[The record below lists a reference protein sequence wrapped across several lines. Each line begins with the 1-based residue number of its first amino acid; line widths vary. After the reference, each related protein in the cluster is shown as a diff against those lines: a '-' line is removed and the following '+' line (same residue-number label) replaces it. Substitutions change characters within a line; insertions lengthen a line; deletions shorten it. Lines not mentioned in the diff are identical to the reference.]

1 VRSRGNWMLYDTII
15 RLLEKR
21 NFKVIKEIFENMNE
35 ADIADLFGHFHDN
48 EDVDKRDFPVLFRL
62 LPKDAAADVF
72 SYMEPD
78 MQELLINSFTDKEL
92 EEVID
97 DLFIDDTV
105 DMIEEMP
112 ANVVSRILKNAD
124 KETREQINQI
134 LKYPKDSAGSIMTT
148 EYVYLDKKMTVKEAL
163 EKIRQVGFVKETVY
177 TLYVTENRKLI
188 GVLSVLDILTSDDE
202 DLIEEI
208 MQTNV
213 ITVDTLEDKELVAK
227 QFEKYDF
234 LALPVVDKEQRI
246 VGIVTFDDAMDVMQD
261 ENTEDFSHMAG
272 MAPIEDSYF
281 KTSVFKHARNRI
293 AWLLVLMLSAT
304 LTGTIIT
311 KYEAAF
317 AAVPLLVSFIPMLTG
332 TGGNCGSQT
341 STMIIRGMSLGEI
354 NLKDFFKVVFKEF
367 RIALIVSIILAIVN
381 GIRIYITYA
390 YISKGTIDEPFLL
403 ALTVSLAIISTVIM
417 SKLIGCM
424 LPMAAKKLHLDP
436 ALMAAPLISTI
447 VDTCTTLVFFNIAMA
462 IFDIHMI

>member
-1 VRSRGNWMLYDTII
+1 MLYDTIK

-21 NFKVIKEIFENMNE
+21 NYKVIKEIFENMNE

-48 EDVDKRDFPVLFRL
+48 DEIEKREFPVLFRL

-72 SYMEPD
+72 AYMEPD

-112 ANVVSRILKNAD
+112 ANVVSRILKSAD
-124 KETREQINQI
+124 SETRRQINQI

-148 EYVYLDKKMTVKEAL
+148 EYVYLDKDMTVREAL
-163 EKIRQVGFVKETVY
+163 EKIRHVGFVKETIY

-188 GVLSVLDILTSDDE
+188 GVLSVLDILLSDD
-202 DLIEEI
+202 DDIIGNI
-208 MQTNV
+208 METNV

-246 VGIVTFDDAMDVMQD
+246 VGIVTFDDAMDVMQE

-272 MAPIEDSYF
+272 MQPIEDSYF

-311 KYEAAF
+311 RYEAAF

-354 NLKDFFKVVFKEF
+354 RLRDFFKVVFKEF
-367 RIALIVSIILAIVN
+367 RIALIVSVILAIVN

-390 YISKGTIDEPFLL
+390 VISPGQIDTPFLL

-424 LPMAAKKLHLDP
+424 LPMLAKRLHLDP

-447 VDTCTTLVFFNIAMA
+447 VDTCTTLVFFNIAML

>member
-1 VRSRGNWMLYDTII
+1 MLYDTII

-35 ADIADLFGHFHDN
+35 ADIADLFGNFHAGD
-48 EDVDKRDFPVLFRL
+48 DVDKKDLPILFRL

-72 SYMEPD
+72 AYMDTD
-78 MQELLINSFTDKEL
+78 MQMMLINSFTDKEL
-92 EEVID
+92 ADVID

-105 DMIEEMP
+105 DIIEEMP
-112 ANVVSRILKNAD
+112 ANVVSRMLKNTD
-124 KETREQINQI
+124 SETRKQINQI

-148 EYVYLDKKMTVKEAL
+148 EYVYLNKNMTVSEAIA
-163 EKIRQVGFVKETVY
+163 KIRQVGMVKETVY
-177 TLYVTENRKLI
+177 TLYVTENRRLI
-188 GVLSVLDILTSDDE
+188 GVLSVLDILTADDDDKIE
-202 DLIEEI
+202 DI
-208 MQTNV
+208 METNV

-234 LALPVVDKEQRI
+234 LALPVVDKENRI

-281 KTSVFKHARNRI
+281 KTSVFSHARNRI

-304 LTGTIIT
+304 LTGAIIT

-354 NLKDFFKVVFKEF
+354 KLKDWAKVAFKEF
-367 RIALIVSIILAIVN
+367 RIALIVSVILALVN
-381 GIRIYITYA
+381 GIRIYVTYA
-390 YISKGTIDEPFLL
+390 YVNTGMIDSPLKL
-403 ALTVSLAIISTVIM
+403 SVTVSLAIISTVIM

-424 LPMAAKKLHLDP
+424 LPMLAKRLHLDP

-447 VDTCTTLVFFNIAMA
+447 VDTCTTLVFFNIAML
-462 IFDIHMI
+462 IFDIHKV

>member
-1 VRSRGNWMLYDTII
+1 MLYDTII

-35 ADIADLFGHFHDN
+35 ADIADLFGNFHDN
-48 EDVDKRDFPVLFRL
+48 ADVDKRDFPVLFRL

-72 SYMEPD
+72 AYMEPD

-124 KETREQINQI
+124 NETRNQINQI

-148 EYVYLDKKMTVKEAL
+148 EYIYLNKTMTVREAL
-163 EKIRQVGFVKETVY
+163 DKIRQVGFVKETVY
-177 TLYVTENRKLI
+177 TLYVTENRRLI
-188 GVLSVLDILTSDDE
+188 GVLSVLDILTSDDD
-202 DLIEEI
+202 DLIEDI
-208 MQTNV
+208 METNV

-246 VGIVTFDDAMDVMQD
+246 VGIVTFDDAMDVMQE

-281 KTSVFKHARNRI
+281 KTSVFEHARNRI

-311 KYEAAF
+311 RYEAAF

-341 STMIIRGMSLGEI
+341 STMIIRGMSLGEV

-367 RIALIVSIILAIVN
+367 RIALIVSVILAFVN
-381 GIRIYITYA
+381 GVRIYITYA
-390 YISKGTIDEPFLL
+390 YISPNAIDDPLKL
-403 ALTVSLAIISTVIM
+403 AITVSLAIISTVIM

-447 VDTCTTLVFFNIAMA
+447 VDTCTTLVFFNIAML